1 MKKVRRQAAIFCI
14 RFSGGQ
20 RLALFRRLCYIGS
33 GGERT
38 MKKLL
43 GFFLAVFILVSPAL
57 AAGGNTVVY
66 ITRTGE
72 CYHTGS
78 CRYLKKSKIEITLA
92 DAVARGYRACK
103 VCCPPSLD
111 GEERQGHAFA
121 GSGQADSTPSPS
133 AFPRRRQPHQRLPPL
148 RHRPQRRRRTL
159 RPRRPAREAG
169 CSGPPAVRPL
179 RRVSTRF
186 PGSCQTPLRQGGEK
200 VIKSN
205 KMAGMQTHPAI
216 FVSQRILLGQVSTPS
231 CRSSS
236 SIRASSASSVR
247 NRRTYASKSAF
258 SSAGDFPYTCSMTAA
273 GFGWEYIS
281 LYRSLV

>member
-1 MKKVRRQAAIFCI
+1 
-14 RFSGGQ
+14 
-20 RLALFRRLCYIGS
+20 
-33 GGERT
+33 

-57 AAGGNTVVY
+57 AAGGNTAVY

-133 AFPRRRQPHQRLPPL
+133 PSASPTPTANACLHSDTGSNAGAGPCGQGVRRGKRAVLGRRRCGRYGGRL
-148 RHRPQRRRRTL
+148 HAFRR
-159 RPRRPAREAG
+159 
-169 CSGPPAVRPL
+169 
-179 RRVSTRF
+179 
-186 PGSCQTPLRQGGEK
+186 CQTPVWQGGEK
-200 VIKSN
+200 EIKSN
-205 KMAGMQTHPAI
+205 KMAGCK
-216 FVSQRILLGQVSTPS
+216 RIRPFL
-231 CRSSS
+231 
-236 SIRASSASSVR
+236 
-247 NRRTYASKSAF
+247 
-258 SSAGDFPYTCSMTAA
+258 
-273 GFGWEYIS
+273 
-281 LYRSLV
+281 

>member
-78 CRYLKKSKIEITLA
+78 CRHLKKSKIEITLA

-103 VCCPPSLD
+103 ECCPPNLD

-121 GSGQADSTPSPS
+121 GADRRTVRRLHLRRL
-133 AFPRRRQPHQRLPPL
+133 PRRRQPHQRLLPL
-148 RHRPQRRRRTL
+148 RHRLQRRRRIL

-179 RRVSTRF
+179 RRASTRF
-186 PGSCQTPLRQGGEK
+186 PAL
-200 VIKSN
+200 SN
-205 KMAGMQTHPAI
+205 AA
-216 FVSQRILLGQVSTPS
+216 
-231 CRSSS
+231 
-236 SIRASSASSVR
+236 
-247 NRRTYASKSAF
+247 
-258 SSAGDFPYTCSMTAA
+258 SAGRRKRNK
-273 GFGWEYIS
+273 EQ
-281 LYRSLV
+281 

>member
-92 DAVARGYRACK
+92 DAVARARCVVRRVWTARSGRGM
-103 VCCPPSLD
+103 PSR
-111 GEERQGHAFA
+111 G
-121 GSGQADSTPSPS
+121 ADRRTVRRLRLRRL
-133 AFPRRRQPHQRLPPL
+133 PRRRQPHQRLLPL
-148 RHRPQRRRRTL
+148 RHRLQRRRRTL

-179 RRVSTRF
+179 RRASTRF
-186 PGSCQTPLRQGGEK
+186 PALSNAASAGRR
-200 VIKSN
+200 KSN
-205 KMAGMQTHPAI
+205 KEQ
-216 FVSQRILLGQVSTPS
+216 
-231 CRSSS
+231 
-236 SIRASSASSVR
+236 
-247 NRRTYASKSAF
+247 
-258 SSAGDFPYTCSMTAA
+258 
-273 GFGWEYIS
+273 
-281 LYRSLV
+281 

>member
-1 MKKVRRQAAIFCI
+1 
-14 RFSGGQ
+14 
-20 RLALFRRLCYIGS
+20 
-33 GGERT
+33 

-111 GEERQGHAFA
+111 GEEREGHAFA

-133 AFPRRRQPHQRLPPL
+133 ASP
-148 RHRPQRRRRTL
+148 
-159 RPRRPAREAG
+159 
-169 CSGPPAVRPL
+169 
-179 RRVSTRF
+179 
-186 PGSCQTPLRQGGEK
+186 TP
-200 VIKSN
+200 
-205 KMAGMQTHPAI
+205 
-216 FVSQRILLGQVSTPS
+216 
-231 CRSSS
+231 
-236 SIRASSASSVR
+236 
-247 NRRTYASKSAF
+247 
-258 SSAGDFPYTCSMTAA
+258 TAA
-273 GFGWEYIS
+273 PTPAPTLTPAPTPAPDALAARSGAGSGLFWAAGGAAAAAGVYTLSGAVKRRFG
-281 LYRSLV
+281 RAAKKK

>member
-20 RLALFRRLCYIGS
+20 LLALFRRLCYIGS

-121 GSGQADSTPSPS
+121 GSGQADSMPSPSPS
-133 AFPRRRQPHQRLPPL
+133 ASP
-148 RHRPQRRRRTL
+148 
-159 RPRRPAREAG
+159 
-169 CSGPPAVRPL
+169 
-179 RRVSTRF
+179 
-186 PGSCQTPLRQGGEK
+186 TP
-200 VIKSN
+200 
-205 KMAGMQTHPAI
+205 
-216 FVSQRILLGQVSTPS
+216 
-231 CRSSS
+231 
-236 SIRASSASSVR
+236 
-247 NRRTYASKSAF
+247 
-258 SSAGDFPYTCSMTAA
+258 TAA
-273 GFGWEYIS
+273 PTPAPDLAAKASGAGSGRFWAAGGAAATAGVYTLSGAVKRRFG
-281 LYRSLV
+281 RAAKK